1 MFEGSVLII
10 KFDEFLFIS
19 LEDVDFIVEVTDEDI
34 FLIGFHFDGGVEE
47 GGAFGG
53 GHAV

>member
-10 KFDEFLFIS
+10 KFEEFLFIS
-19 LEDVDFIVEVTDEDI
+19 LEDVDFVVEVADEDV
-34 FLIGFHFDGGVEE
+34 FLVGFHFDGGVEE